1 MKKIFDTV
9 SLCMKPVIPLTMASG
24 ILKLLIVLLGYT
36 GIFATHPQA
45 EEILLLIS
53 DSAFYFLP
61 VYVAYASAKHFEVN
75 PLHAMVSTATL
86 LLPDFIN
93 LMDASDKVSFFIF
106 PVYQTS
112 YAYSVLPIILLTYI
126 MKKLTVL
133 LDKVP
138 SNVFRS
144 SFLPVSAITLTS
156 LIGILFVCPIG
167 AILGG
172 FLSEGIQFLQTQNP
186 ILAWA
191 VFAGILPALLVTGTH
206 WIFMAIVFESFG
218 RYGMEPGYMVSFFIC
233 NMGLVG
239 TCLAVFL
246 REKSDPNRSNT
257 LSYALITLF
266 SGTSEPPLYGVCV
279 AKKYPFLS
287 LLLGC
292 FLGGVYQGIF
302 TPISVVYAFPSV
314 FTTLMFLPKDNF
326 MNFIHAIVA
335 ALIGFGA
342 SFIITLLWKRPALEK
357 AVS

>member
-9 SLCMKPVIPLTMASG
+9 TLCMKPVIPLTMASG
-24 ILKLLIVLLGYT
+24 ILKLFIVLLGYT
-36 GIFATHPQA
+36 GLFVSHPQA
-45 EEILLLIS
+45 EDILLLIS

-61 VYVAYASAKHFEVN
+61 LYVAYASAKHFDVN

-86 LLPDFIN
+86 LLPEFIN
-93 LMDASDKVSFFIF
+93 LMDASEKVYFFIF

-126 MKKLTVL
+126 MKKLTTL
-133 LDKVP
+133 FNKIQ

-144 SFLPVSAITLTS
+144 SFLPVVTITLTS

-167 AILGG
+167 AIVGG
-172 FLSEGIQFLQTQNP
+172 LLSEGIQFLQVQNP

-206 WIFMAIVFESFG
+206 WIFMAIIFESLG

-239 TCLAVFL
+239 TCLAVL
-246 REKSDPNRSNT
+246 LKEKSDPNRSNT

-266 SGTSEPPLYGVCV
+266 SGTSEPPLYGVCI
-279 AKKYPFLS
+279 AKKYPFLA
-287 LLLGC
+287 LMLGC

-302 TPISVVYAFPSV
+302 TPICVVYSFPSI

-326 MNFIHAIVA
+326 LNFVHAVVA
-335 ALIGFGA
+335 ALIGFCF
-342 SFIITLLWKRPALEK
+342 SFLITFFWKRPALAKTIE
-357 AVS
+357 